1 MNDPCLTW
9 IDGQLVDS
17 PVPLGQDE
25 VELAAL
31 AERAPLRV
39 DNHVFLLR
47 KIKIEH

>member
-1 MNDPCLTW
+1 MNDPLLTW

-31 AERAPLRV
+31 AKRAPLRV
-39 DNHVFLLR
+39 DDHVFLC
-47 KIKIEH
+47 K